1 MITTPRS
8 MYAVT
13 YDLTVTQL
21 IVADSEATAE
31 EYLINQ
37 TPDGLL
43 ATLTAKNIREG
54 RYKLT
59 DYRTTKLQEED

>member
-1 MITTPRS
+1 MITTPKS

-31 EYLINQ
+31 EYLIKQ

-54 RYKLT
+54 RYRLT
-59 DYRTTKLQEED
+59 DYRTTKLEKEE